1 MRHRFGTFAVLPL
14 ALLLGFSSIVA
25 AHDGAVDNDVAPVK
39 GLDGPTSGH
48 LIGTGDWGNLD
59 LLSRLKLSG
68 AHNDLV
74 ADVAVSPDGET
85 AYLANWGADDCAGPE
100 TGGQNS
106 PDAGAWIVDI
116 RNLDNP
122 VEIGFIPS
130 HQDTRPGEG
139 MHVATISTKF
149 FNGDIL
155 VMNNEQC
162 GKNGKGGVSLWDVTD
177 PTNPKRLSE
186 NFGDRSGVRGDTN
199 STHSAFAWDAGAK
212 AYLVLQDSSEFPDV
226 DILDITNPMRP
237 RLIAEYDL
245 NDYDVSQP
253 ALGLTDS
260 DLHDMVVKKI
270 GGRWILLA
278 SYWDGG
284 YVMLDVT
291 VPTVPAFIGDTD
303 YPAIDP
309 LLLESAGIS
318 LTPEGNGHQAE
329 FTLDNEFFIATDEDF
344 GPYRTGAFE
353 ITSGSYAGTYP
364 SLIVPGAQPPA
375 ILADLTLNGP
385 TVYGGY
391 GCPNSAPIPTPA
403 SITGYVGS
411 LATGEEKI
419 IVLQRG
425 PSGDPSAT
433 EEACFPGEKAH
444 EAELAG
450 WDAVLFV
457 GRHPGTES
465 PPFCGSGA
473 FVDEIVGICTSHE
486 AFHKLFNTAPFA
498 APWTYPD
505 GPAIGAIGA
514 DIEVGSLFDG
524 WGYVH
529 LYDRQTLAE
538 IDTFAIPEAHDSTKA
553 FGFGDLTVHE
563 VATDPLD
570 ASLAYLSYYSGGVRM
585 IDIQC
590 SNPADESTCE
600 LVEVGGYLGATG
612 NDIWGV
618 EAFARGGETYVLASD
633 RDYGL
638 LIFQTT
644 EPD

>member
-1 MRHRFGTFAVLPL
+1 MRTRLGAVAVLPL
-14 ALLLGFSSIVA
+14 ALMLATSGVVA
-25 AHDGAVDNDVAPVK
+25 AHDGAVDRDVAAAK
-39 GLDGPTSGH
+39 GLHGDVNGH
-48 LIGTGDWGNLD
+48 LLGTGDWGD
-59 LLSRLKLSG
+59 LNKIGQLEVSG

-74 ADVAVSPDGET
+74 ADVAVSPDGMT
-85 AYLANWGADDCAGPE
+85 AYLANWGEADCAGPE
-100 TGGQNS
+100 TGGQTS

-116 RNLDNP
+116 SDLANP
-122 VEIGFIPS
+122 TEIGFIPS

-139 MHVATISTKF
+139 MHVANITTKF
-149 FNGDIL
+149 FNGDML

-212 AYLVLQDSSEFPDV
+212 AYLVMQDSSEFPDV
-226 DILDITNPMRP
+226 DIMDITNPKRP

-245 NDYDVSQP
+245 NDYGVAQP
-253 ALGLTDS
+253 EIGLTDS
-260 DLHDMVVKKI
+260 DLHDMTVKNI
-270 GGRWILLA
+270 DGRWILLA

-284 YVMLDVT
+284 YVLLDVT
-291 VPTVPAFIGDTD
+291 DPTTPVFIGDTD
-303 YPAIDP
+303 FTNPDP
-309 LLLESAGIS
+309 ELLESTGIA

-329 FTLDNEFFIATDEDF
+329 FTRNNEFFIATDEDF
-344 GPYRTGAFE
+344 GPYRTGDFL
-353 ITSGSYAGTYP
+353 ITSGPHVGTYP
-364 SLIVPGAQPPA
+364 SVIVPGAQAPA
-375 ILADLTLNGP
+375 ILDDLTLNGP

-391 GCPNSAPIPTPA
+391 GCPNSAPIPTPE
-403 SITGYVGS
+403 SITGYVAS
-411 LATGEEKI
+411 LAPGEEKI

-425 PSGDPSAT
+425 PSGDPSAS
-433 EEACFPGEKAH
+433 EAACFPGEKAH

-457 GRHPGTES
+457 QRHGGVED

-473 FVDEIVGICTSHE
+473 FVDAIVGVCTNHE
-486 AFHKLFNTAPFA
+486 AFHRLFDTPPFV

-505 GPAIGAIGA
+505 GPAIGDIGA
-514 DIEVGSLFDG
+514 DISVGSVFDG

-538 IDTFAIPEAHDSTKA
+538 IDTFAIPEAHDPAYA

-570 ASLAYLSYYSGGVRM
+570 ASLAYLSYYSAGVRM
-585 IDIQC
+585 IQIQC
-590 SNPADESTCE
+590 SDPADESTCE
-600 LVEVGGYLGATG
+600 LVEVGGYLGPEG
-612 NDIWGV
+612 NDVWGV
-618 EAFARGGETYVLASD
+618 EAFARDGETYVLASD

-638 LIFQTT
+638 LVFETI
-644 EPD
+644 DH